1 MGLDSTRIAGVYISR
16 LEPIHDDRGSF
27 TRTFDASEFI
37 ATGLD
42 PTVAQASVSRNTS
55 KGTLRGMHLQR
66 EPHGETKLIRCLRGG
81 VFDVAVDVRPQS
93 GTYGEW
99 ISFTLAEDDGLAIVL
114 APGIAHGFV
123 TLTDAVELSYQIST
137 PYRPDAAIGFRW
149 DDPDV
154 GIDWPLEPAVVSSRD
169 QTLPLLAELNQRMST

>member
-1 MGLDSTRIAGVYISR
+1 M
-16 LEPIHDDRGSF
+16 
-27 TRTFDASEFI
+27 
-37 ATGLD
+37 
-42 PTVAQASVSRNTS
+42 
-55 KGTLRGMHLQR
+55 
-66 EPHGETKLIRCLRGG
+66 
-81 VFDVAVDVRPQS
+81 
-93 GTYGEW
+93 
-99 ISFTLAEDDGLAIVL
+99 AEDDGLAIVL